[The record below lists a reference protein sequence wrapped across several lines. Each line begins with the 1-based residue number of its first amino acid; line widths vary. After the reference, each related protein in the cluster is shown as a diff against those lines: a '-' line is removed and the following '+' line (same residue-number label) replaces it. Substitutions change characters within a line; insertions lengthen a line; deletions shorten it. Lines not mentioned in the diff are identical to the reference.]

1 MATTQNNA
9 TAQSSALNS
18 NRDQNISFPPLTAEE
33 EDHVILT
40 RITNDE
46 RPLRRVIKKFHAY
59 TSIAFQTGRSAQAE
73 VAVDDA
79 REAFLVELSSFH
91 LMLKKSVMICEGE
104 VRQVEEYQRERLR
117 IEDEHGTLKGQ
128 IEQLKTSLEHAQL
141 QRRRKLEYDAIAEKV
156 NMLPSREELEQSI
169 QALEGDMAAIKS
181 EHDSQDRIIRNQ
193 KSALDSI
200 IANLGSLRF
209 TGKDIDMASASVVN
223 TPRVSPGPDEGRE
236 TVDSAGTGR
245 ESSRGEA
252 SMSLDI
258 KEEKEEGETFSDNN
272 RVDSYPA
279 EGQITRTEG
288 SETGQNDIEMGEVEE
303 DNSNL
308 GKGSKVKRIR
318 EELEEGEA
326 SDESSEL
333 SDAPE

>member
-1 MATTQNNA
+1 M
-9 TAQSSALNS
+9 
-18 NRDQNISFPPLTAEE
+18 D
-33 EDHVILT
+33 T
-40 RITNDE
+40 R
-46 RPLRRVIKKFHAY
+46 
-59 TSIAFQTGRSAQAE
+59 
-73 VAVDDA
+73 
-79 REAFLVELSSFH
+79 
-91 LMLKKSVMICEGE
+91 
-104 VRQVEEYQRERLR
+104 
-117 IEDEHGTLKGQ
+117 
-128 IEQLKTSLEHAQL
+128 
-141 QRRRKLEYDAIAEKV
+141 
-156 NMLPSREELEQSI
+156 SI
-169 QALEGDMAAIKS
+169 QALEGDMATIKS

-209 TGKDIDMASASVVN
+209 TGKDVDMASTSVAN

-236 TVDSAGTGR
+236 TVDSTSAGR

-252 SMSLDI
+252 SMSI

-272 RVDSYPA
+272 RVDSEPA
-279 EGQITRTEG
+279 EGQVTRAEG
-288 SETGQNDIEMGEVEE
+288 SEAGQIDIEMGEVEE